1 MAAEII
7 KLAFATLFSNFQSA
21 LKASF
26 LPFGAVAV
34 LFFVVAILLQRSG
47 VGGATI
53 FFVVILGLAL
63 FLFVFSWVAVT
74 WHRFF
79 LNGEEPTFIPQLQDR
94 PIKAYMGKSV
104 ILFFAMLL
112 ALIPMLIVMFV
123 LGSVFGIS
131 TFEANVASFSAAQT
145 VLNLIFGTIF
155 GYVWFRVALG
165 LPAIAVGDNM
175 KVSESWA
182 ASAKF
187 SSTILGVAFGM
198 ALINTAASFLS
209 IPIASLGRSQSTFF
223 DILINWITIMV
234 GVSVLSIL
242 YDKLH
247 PSRSDE
253 AIFS

>member
-7 KLAFATLFSNFQSA
+7 RLAFATLFSNFQSA

-26 LPFGAVAV
+26 VPFGAAAA
-34 LFFVVAILLQRSG
+34 LFFVVAFFLGRGGVSG
-47 VGGATI
+47 VTI
-53 FFVVILGLAL
+53 FFAVILGLAL

-79 LNGEEPTFIPQLQDR
+79 LSAEVPTFIPQLQDR
-94 PIKAYMGKSV
+94 PVKAYMGKSV
-104 ILFFAMLL
+104 ILVFVMLL
-112 ALIPMLIVMFV
+112 ALIPMIIVMFV
-123 LGSVFGIS
+123 LGSAFGIS

-145 VLNLIFGTIF
+145 VLNLIFGAIF

-165 LPAIAVGDNM
+165 LPAIAIGDDM

-182 ASAKF
+182 ATAELR
-187 SSTILGVAFGM
+187 STIFGVALGM
-198 ALINTAASFLS
+198 ALINTAVSFLS
-209 IPIASLGRSQSTFF
+209 IPIASLGGSQSVFF
-223 DILINWITIMV
+223 EVVLNWITIMV